1 MNITVFLLLRLAVA
15 TSMLGHGLVRIPK
28 IKVFSQWMI
37 GAFEKSMLPKALI
50 LPFSYGLPVAEL
62 IIGLLLLTGLG
73 TRMVSVAGATVML
86 MLIFGS
92 AMIENWEAIP
102 SQMIHLLFFAAIIQ
116 FIQYN
121 GWALD
126 NLLTRN

>member
-1 MNITVFLLLRLAVA
+1 
-15 TSMLGHGLVRIPK
+15 
-28 IKVFSQWMI
+28 MI